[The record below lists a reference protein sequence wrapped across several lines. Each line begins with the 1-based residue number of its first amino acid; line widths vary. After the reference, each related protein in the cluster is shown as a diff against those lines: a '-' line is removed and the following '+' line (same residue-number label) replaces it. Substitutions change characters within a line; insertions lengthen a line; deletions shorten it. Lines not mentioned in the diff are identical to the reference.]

1 MNSSRRIRFAVPVWV
16 LVLSVMLPLACASS
30 ATDLVPDQ
38 QAEPVEEKQGEQ
50 ENTES
55 EPTAPTAVLSS
66 KPEPQPD
73 AAEMSVGGKVGD
85 VAPDFV
91 GITNWI
97 NSEPLSIKDLWGK
110 VVLVDVWTYTC
121 VNCIRTFPFLK
132 DWHAKYA
139 DDGLVIVG
147 LHAPEFEFEKE
158 TENVAQASADNGIVW
173 PVAQDN
179 DMQTWSAY
187 ENRFWPAKYLVDQ
200 DGLVRYTHFG
210 EGSYGETENI
220 IRELLAE
227 AGADLSDD
235 IFVVPADQARDET
248 FNDFLE
254 SDPIGVDI
262 TPELYAGYYRN
273 YSAVQFGSEP
283 YVVQTEYY
291 KDRDSVAS
299 FTAPEELVPHKV
311 YFNGDWLVESERAQ
325 HGRVI
330 ENYEDYVAI
339 KYSAKSVN
347 AVITSDSGEPYRV
360 RITMDGDYL
369 TDENKGADVMIAA
382 DGESYIL
389 VTEPRLYAIVD
400 NPGYVQGKEL
410 RISPN
415 SADFGLFAYTFGVYE
430 EGP

>member
-1 MNSSRRIRFAVPVWV
+1 MRRIRFDVPVWF
-16 LVLSVMLPLACASS
+16 LVLSVMLTQACANI
-30 ATDLVPDQ
+30 TDLVPDQ
-38 QAEPVEEKQGEQ
+38 QVENEQSEQ

-55 EPTAPTAVLSS
+55 EPAAPTSVLSS

-73 AAEMSVGGKVGD
+73 AAELPIGGKVGD

-97 NSEPLSIKDLWGK
+97 NSEPLSLKDLLGK

-121 VNCIRTFPFLK
+121 VNCIRTFPFIK
-132 DWHAKYA
+132 DWHLKYA
-139 DDGLVIVG
+139 DDGLLIIG

-158 TENVAQASADNGIVW
+158 TKNVAQASADNSIVW

-187 ENRFWPAKYLVDQ
+187 ENHFWPAKYLVDR

-220 IRELLAE
+220 IRKLLLE

-235 IFVVPADQARDET
+235 VFVVPADQARDET
-248 FNDFLE
+248 FNDLLE
-254 SDPIGVDI
+254 SDPIGVEI

-291 KDRDSVAS
+291 KHRDSVGS
-299 FTAPEELVPHKV
+299 FTAPEELVLHKV
-311 YFNGDWLVESERAQ
+311 YFNGDWLVESESAQ
-325 HGRVI
+325 HGRTT

-347 AVITSDSGEPYRV
+347 AVITSDSSELCQV

-369 TDENKGADVMIAA
+369 TYENKGADVMIAA